1 MSVQTATSN
10 ETADSGSTAHES
22 VLVVGATGTTGSRV
36 ADSLDRARERVL
48 RASRS
53 PQDDHVVFDWLDDVT
68 WENVLG
74 SFDRLYLVPPIG
86 VPDPRPV
93 VQPFLEAAVEA
104 GLRRTVLLSS
114 SAVEPGDQGLGALHT
129 LVTSV
134 VPEWA
139 VLRPSWFMQNFT
151 GDLAP
156 AQGLRQ
162 GSVVTATQGGRIGFI
177 DADDIAAVATELLL
191 QSEPPQRDY
200 ILTGPDAL
208 SFADVCD
215 IATVL
220 LGRDVTVHDVAPE
233 QFTDYLVE
241 SGVPR
246 EFAIVLARLDASI
259 AEGGED
265 RVTDTVEQIARRRPT
280 EMRTYL
286 TRTLVPPSQ
295 EP

>member
-1 MSVQTATSN
+1 MTVDTTSSSRPAV
-10 ETADSGSTAHES
+10 TGTSAHGR
-22 VLVVGATGTTGSRV
+22 VLVLGSTGTTGSRV
-36 ADSLDRARERVL
+36 AEHLERAGAPVL

-53 PQDDHVVFDWLDDVT
+53 PKDGYVVFDWLDEST
-68 WENVLG
+68 WGNVLG
-74 SFDRLYLVPPIG
+74 QFDRIYLVPPIG

-93 VQPFLEAAVEA
+93 VQPFLAAAVDA
-104 GLRRTVLLSS
+104 GVQRAVLLSS
-114 SAVEPGDQGLGALHT
+114 SAVEPADTGLGALHT
-129 LVTSV
+129 LVTDA

-156 AQGLRQ
+156 AHGVRR

-215 IATVL
+215 IATDV
-220 LGRDVTVHDVAPE
+220 LGRDVTVEDVAPE
-233 QFTDYLVE
+233 QFADYLVE

-246 EFAIVLARLDASI
+246 EFALVLARLDVSI

-265 RVTDTVEQIARRRPT
+265 RVTDAVEQIARRRPT
-280 EMRTYL
+280 DMRTYL
-286 TRTLVPPSQ
+286 SRTLPSS
-295 EP
+295 P